1 MTDTSGR
8 HPSSA
13 LIRATIF
20 VRDLDAATRFYA
32 AIGLSEVY
40 YEGKLQHPS
49 ATAILGFDDPRP
61 FEIRI
66 VKRPGPNY
74 GMVGLFKLADGTTDE
89 QVPAAAGPA
98 RIGEVALVFYVRD
111 IMATIA
117 DLRALGATWAP
128 EPQTFAMEHRSQ
140 LEVCLRDRDGVLI
153 NLVET
158 DPSQQ
163 NRTRPEIEYA
173 EGRDCL

>member
-1 MTDTSGR
+1 MTGHR
-8 HPSSA
+8 SSA

-20 VRDLDAATRFYA
+20 VRDLEKATQFYR
-32 AIGLSEVY
+32 AIGLTETY
-40 YEGKLQHPS
+40 FEGRLDHPS

-74 GMVGLFKLADGTTDE
+74 GMIGLFKLADGTAQE
-89 QVPAAAGPA
+89 VIPAASGPA

-111 IMATIA
+111 MAGTMEMVRTLEA
-117 DLRALGATWAP
+117 RWLP
-128 EPQTFAMEHRSQ
+128 EPQVFAMEHRSQ
-140 LEVCLRDRDGVLI
+140 LEVCIRDCDGVLI

-158 DPSQQ
+158 DPEQQ
-163 NRTRPEIEYA
+163 DRDRPELDYA
-173 EGRDCL
+173 

>member
-1 MTDTSGR
+1 MIA

-20 VRDLDAATRFYA
+20 VRDLDRATAFYR
-32 AIGLSEVY
+32 AIGLTETY
-40 YEGKLQHPS
+40 FEGKLDHPS

-74 GMVGLFKLADGTTDE
+74 GMVGLFKLADGTTE
-89 QVPAAAGPA
+89 EAIPPATGPA
-98 RIGEVALVFYVRD
+98 RIGEVALVFYVTD
-111 IMATIA
+111 MVATMAR
-117 DLRALGATWAP
+117 LRALGATWAP
-128 EPQTFAMEHRSQ
+128 EPQVFAMEHRAQ
-140 LEVCLRDRDGVLI
+140 LEVCIRDCDGVFI

-158 DPSQQ
+158 NPAQQ
-163 NRTRPEIEYA
+163 DRDRPELDYA
-173 EGRDCL
+173 